1 MIIKIIITIII
12 ISNNNNVFMLTMI
25 NEEIAMRRPM

>member
-12 ISNNNNVFMLTMI
+12 KIHFTTAEGIERGI
-25 NEEIAMRRPM
+25 NLEE